1 MLFSNN
7 EYPQVGKVNWIGIR
21 PSRNVKQI
29 ELQSVEAIV
38 GEGLSGD
45 RYSGKSG
52 KRDVSIIQAEHLEI
66 VGRLLGKGTIN
77 PLLTRRNLVVSGVN
91 LVSLKGKVIRL
102 GSTELEITG
111 PCAPCSKMET
121 NLGPGG
127 YNAMRGHGGITA
139 RVLKTGTISVGD
151 TLEVIPTAIEHVS

>member
-7 EYPQVGKVNWIGIR
+7 EYPVEGKVQWIGIR
-21 PSRNVKQI
+21 PSRTEPQI
-29 ELQSVEAIV
+29 SLESVDAII
-38 GEGLSGD
+38 GSGLEGD
-45 RYSGKSG
+45 RYSGKNG

-66 VGRLLGKGTIN
+66 VGRLLSQASID
-77 PLLTRRNLVVSGVN
+77 PLLTRRNIVVSGIN
-91 LVSLKGKVIRL
+91 LVSLKGKTIRI
-102 GSTELEITG
+102 GTIELKITG

-139 RVLKTGTISVGD
+139 RVVKTGTISVGN
-151 TLEVIPTAIEHVS
+151 TLDITPT